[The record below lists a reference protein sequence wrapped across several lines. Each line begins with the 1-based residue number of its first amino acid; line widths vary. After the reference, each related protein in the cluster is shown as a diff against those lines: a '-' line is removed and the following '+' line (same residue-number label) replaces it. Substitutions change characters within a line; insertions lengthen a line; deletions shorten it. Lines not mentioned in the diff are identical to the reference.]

1 MGIIFWQSCGNSG
14 RIGKRL
20 NREIWGI
27 RWVPLRTNF
36 SSRAKFSGSRIIIYK
51 KFINWTTVLKSAKEP
66 SAPSAQQR
74 SGSRLV
80 VVLMARKRKML
91 GYRAGSVSA
100 ITTKRKLR
108 QAARMTIVLSRQ
120 AMQMIIALS
129 QKYYW
134 TIVTD
139 LKLKVAGQIYNLNT
153 APLQPSAHQ
162 CTRY

>member
-1 MGIIFWQSCGNSG
+1 
-14 RIGKRL
+14 
-20 NREIWGI
+20 
-27 RWVPLRTNF
+27 
-36 SSRAKFSGSRIIIYK
+36 
-51 KFINWTTVLKSAKEP
+51 
-66 SAPSAQQR
+66 
-74 SGSRLV
+74 
-80 VVLMARKRKML
+80 MARKRKML